1 MIWRRKQI
9 MDNQILE
16 NNVEIM
22 QDTFNYTGY
31 QVVRREFF
39 SHIYDP
45 SISFAQGKIYVNKAA
60 LNKLP
65 EVTYVQILINPT
77 EHKLIIHPCNE
88 NDKDSFA
95 WNRTDKHGTIVPK
108 QVTCR
113 IFFGKLFDLMDW
125 NQNYRYKLLGRLVI
139 TENEKLMVF
148 DMTSTEVFERKTLEN
163 GKQKTSRIPVFPS
176 NWKEQFGLSVEE
188 HRKRMN
194 VNIFDGYAVFGIKEK
209 RNLFNEDQL

>member
-1 MIWRRKQI
+1 

-16 NNVEIM
+16 NNAEIM
-22 QDTFNYTGY
+22 QGTFNYTGY

-45 SISFAQGKIYVNKAA
+45 SISFSQGKIYVNKAA

-65 EVTYVQILINPT
+65 DVSYVQILINPT

-95 WNRTDKHGTIVPK
+95 WNRSNKHGDIVPK
-108 QVTCR
+108 RVTCR

-125 NQNYRYKLLGRLVI
+125 NQNYRYKLLGRLII
-139 TENEKLMVF
+139 TENKKLMVF

-176 NWKEQFGLSVEE
+176 DWKEQFGLSVEE
-188 HRKRMN
+188 HRKRMS

-209 RNLFNEDQL
+209 HNVPNEESEEK